1 MLIEHLNVNFVL
13 VTPAH
18 AKRGFCRDK
27 GVKIDTIEKRTLIV
41 NVLFV
46 LGPFVLSSWN
56 PIFCLL
62 PASPYLRIQ
71 CAFLFFSSILF
82 LRI

>member
-1 MLIEHLNVNFVL
+1 MLIEHSNVNFAL
-13 VTPAH
+13 VTSAH

-46 LGPFVLSSWN
+46 LGPFVLSS
-56 PIFCLL
+56 
-62 PASPYLRIQ
+62 
-71 CAFLFFSSILF
+71 
-82 LRI
+82 